1 MPEATCLLSAL
12 LFVGAF
18 SACMSACFL
27 PVYLSVFCLSVY
39 LSACCPLVCLPLVRL
54 FAAGIY
60 RFGHN
65 FLHKNE
71 SFMPKLLYLC
81 YHFSEKHAYS

>member
-27 PVYLSVFCLSVY
+27 PICLLVVLLY
-39 LSACCPLVCLPLVRL
+39 VCLLYICSWQEYIVS
-54 FAAGIY
+54 GII
-60 RFGHN
+60 